1 MQNCIVGA
9 AYGRAENEVRSL
21 VYLTGIPFLPMPM
34 GKGVVPDTNE
44 RCVSSARTF
53 ALQQSDVILLLGAR
67 LNWMLH
73 FGKPPRFQPDVKVIQ
88 VLQFYF
94 YEIIFVNKNSVFIF

>member
-1 MQNCIVGA
+1 MEKVDFPISLRNAKTANVNLYLQYVGA
-9 AYGRAENEVRSL
+9 AYGRAEKEIRSL
-21 VYLTGIPFLPMPM
+21 VYSTGIPFLPTPM
-34 GKGVVPDTNE
+34 GKGVVPDTDE

-73 FGKPPRFQPDVKVIQ
+73 FGKPPRFQSNVKVIQ
-88 VLQFYF
+88 V
-94 YEIIFVNKNSVFIF
+94 

>member
-1 MQNCIVGA
+1 MTNDTLGA
-9 AYGRAENEVRSL
+9 AYGRAENEIRSL
-21 VYLTGIPFLPMPM
+21 VFATDIPFLPTPM
-34 GKGVVPDTNE
+34 GKGVVADTDE

-73 FGKPPRFQPDVKVIQ
+73 FGRPPRFQANVKVIQ
-88 VLQFYF
+88 V
-94 YEIIFVNKNSVFIF
+94 S